1 MIFAQSAEPIMS
13 VLIPKQ
19 LKAVDL
25 VQGLCSKCIELRRS
39 LLNQIKPKWVVFFN
53 MEILVVDRAPF

>member
-25 VQGLCSKCIELRRS
+25 VQGSKCIELRRS
-39 LLNQIKPKWVVFFN
+39 LLNQIKAKWVVFFN